1 MAPLLVSGMSR
12 KVVTQLP
19 PFEQWRLKSVT
30 DPNPVNKSIKKL
42 DNFLSFFR
50 SYGKQPK
57 DIEGVSEQVQLYI
70 KSRARKIDRTYE
82 GLEKTAYNLAKKF
95 QDDYNKA
102 TTSRPMQKYF
112 LDQLDEYAKGQ
123 IKLTD
128 LPKELQPGAKDLVND
143 IQKIMTEFKKVL
155 PKGKEADALAKDLA
169 NIEVKDVKKYLVRS
183 FETFRNPE

>member
-1 MAPLLVSGMSR
+1 MIEHT
-12 KVVTQLP
+12 KV
-19 PFEQWRLKSVT
+19 
-30 DPNPVNKSIKKL
+30 
-42 DNFLSFFR
+42 
-50 SYGKQPK
+50 
-57 DIEGVSEQVQLYI
+57 
-70 KSRARKIDRTYE
+70 
-82 GLEKTAYNLAKKF
+82 LEKTAYNLAKTF

-155 PKGKEADALAKDLA
+155 PKGKEADEIAKDLA
-169 NIEVKDVKKYLVRS
+169 NIEIKDVKKIFS
-183 FETFRNPE
+183 

>member
-1 MAPLLVSGMSR
+1 M
-12 KVVTQLP
+12 KKT
-19 PFEQWRLKSVT
+19 
-30 DPNPVNKSIKKL
+30 IKYTRIK
-42 DNFLSFFR
+42 NFTSF
-50 SYGKQPK
+50 
-57 DIEGVSEQVQLYI
+57 D
-70 KSRARKIDRTYE
+70 E

-143 IQKIMTEFKKVL
+143 IHLEWDLENTGYKNNRKKEYKSVVEQLDQLYHDMTA
-155 PKGKEADALAKDLA
+155 GKLDATGEWHKAIKA
-169 NIEVKDVKKYLVRS
+169 VKDKYAK
-183 FETFRNPE
+183 E